1 MHRACIQEAG
11 QFNYISGAMF
21 LAAREGARAR
31 ATTIGHH
38 GHGLT
43 GLALALALARCSACT
58 SVWLEL

>member
-1 MHRACIQEAG
+1 
-11 QFNYISGAMF
+11 MF
-21 LAAREGARAR
+21 LAAPEGARAR